1 MMRAAAT
8 AVAASAE
15 RVAREWKV
23 DRARDVVWL
32 FRPSWLSRD
41 LFCLFA
47 ARALRSI
54 AQGYLGIILPIYLAE
69 LGYRETAMGV
79 LFAVAAFTSAIM
91 AALTGILADRWGRK
105 AFLIGIALLMAA
117 GSLVLAMTRNFAVMV
132 TAASLGTIGFG
143 GSAGLGGGW
152 GPYYPA
158 AQSLVA
164 EQTADHERTA
174 AFGVLSFVG
183 VLAGA
188 LGSLFASLPELM
200 HQHRGMTMIDGF
212 RALFV
217 FTALLG
223 VSMAIVV
230 LPVREIRYEKLRRD
244 APDGGSHGALSPP
257 YEQTI
262 ATRLGLSGG
271 SWRLVGRFMITNATN
286 GFAIGML
293 GPFVVYWF
301 YRRFGAS
308 VGELAR
314 LYFAINL
321 LAALPYLLAARLTAR
336 LGAVNTVVITRS
348 IGSVLLFVMVAMPT
362 FWLAAAIYAIRAIFS
377 VLSIPVR
384 QSYLMGVIAPAE
396 RASAAGLAN
405 LPSQA
410 TQSVSTY
417 FAGYL
422 MEYVALTMPLILAGG
437 LQALNALLYYAFFH
451 QVRPPEEQGG
461 TLAAAASD

>member
-1 MMRAAAT
+1 MSF
-8 AVAASAE
+8 VY
-15 RVAREWKV
+15 
-23 DRARDVVWL
+23 
-32 FRPSWLSRD
+32 FRPSWLARD
-41 LFCLFA
+41 VVCLFA

-54 AQGYLGIILPIYLAE
+54 AQGYLAIILPIYLAD
-69 LGYRETAMGV
+69 LGYRETAMGL
-79 LFAVAAFTSAIM
+79 LFAIAALTSAVM
-91 AALTGILADRWGRK
+91 AALTGILADRWGPK
-105 AFLIGIALLMAA
+105 PFLIGIALLMAA

-132 TAASLGTIGFG
+132 TAASLGTIGFSG
-143 GSAGLGGGW
+143 GAGLGGGW

-164 EQTADHERTA
+164 EQTAHNERTA
-174 AFGVLSFVG
+174 VFGMLSFVG

-188 LGSLFASLPELM
+188 LGSLVALLPELM
-200 HQHRGMTMIDGF
+200 HQRIGMTMIDGF

-217 FTALLG
+217 LTAILG
-223 VSMAIVV
+223 LSMAVV
-230 LPVREIRYEKLRRD
+230 VIPVREIRYEKLRRGARDGAAHD
-244 APDGGSHGALSPP
+244 AMNPARQP
-257 YEQTI
+257 TI

-271 SWRLVGRFMITNATN
+271 SWRLVSRFMITNATN
-286 GFAIGML
+286 GLAIGML

-301 YRRFGAS
+301 YRRYGAS
-308 VGELAR
+308 VGDLAR

-348 IGSVLLFVMVAMPT
+348 IASVLLLVMVTMPT
-362 FWLAAAIYAIRAIFS
+362 FWLAAAVYTIRAITN

-410 TQSVSTY
+410 TQSLSAY
-417 FAGYL
+417 FAGYI

-437 LQALNALLYYAFFH
+437 LQALNALLYYVFFRH
-451 QVRPPEEQGG
+451 VRPPEEIGA
-461 TLAAAASD
+461 TVAVAAGD